1 MLQIKR
7 MPVGQIGTNCYL
19 LEDTDAK
26 LCAVIDPGDQ
36 PEDIDREI
44 RKAGLTLTMILI
56 THGHFDHT
64 TAVRPI
70 LERYPDLPVY
80 INEKDVVDGR
90 VGDMELV
97 FSRLPEHNQRYYH
110 DGDTLTLGSLTV
122 TVLET
127 PGHSKGSVCL
137 VVGDVIFS
145 GDTLF
150 RCSCGRTDFAGGDY
164 REMLQSLARLGN
176 LPGSYRVYPGHDQPT
191 TLDYE
196 RRVNPYVR
204 QGMK

>member
-1 MLQIKR
+1 MEEITDK
-7 MPVGQIGTNCYL
+7 PVMVVNS
-19 LEDTDAK
+19 
-26 LCAVIDPGDQ
+26 
-36 PEDIDREI
+36 
-44 RKAGLTLTMILI
+44 
-56 THGHFDHT
+56 HGHFDHT

-90 VGDMELV
+90 RGDMELV

-110 DGDTLTLGSLTV
+110 DGDTLTLGSLTI

-150 RCSCGRTDFAGGDY
+150 RCSCGRTDFAGGDW
-164 REMLQSLARLGN
+164 REMLRSLGRLGN
-176 LPGSYRVYPGHDQPT
+176 LPGSYQVYPGHDQPT

-196 RRVNPYVR
+196 RRANPYVR

>member
-1 MLQIKR
+1 MTIKTLQ
-7 MPVGQIGTNCYL
+7 VGPIMTNCYL
-19 LEDTDAK
+19 LCDEDAK
-26 LCAVIDPGDQ
+26 VCALIDPGDDAARVEQ
-36 PEDIDREI
+36 LVRQSGSAL
-44 RKAGLTLTMILI
+44 KYILL

-64 TAVRPI
+64 SAVRPL
-70 LERYPDLPVY
+70 LERYPDVPVY
-80 INEKDVVDGR
+80 IHEKDSVTGRGGELLFTRVD
-90 VGDMELV
+90 EQ
-97 FSRLPEHNQRYYH
+97 HQRYYKE
-110 DGDTLTLGSLTV
+110 GDVLPLGGLSLRV
-122 TVLET
+122 MET
-127 PGHSKGSVCL
+127 PGHSEGSVCL
-137 VVGDVIFS
+137 LLDREHVIFA

-164 REMLQSLARLGN
+164 REMLQSLGRLGN

>member
-70 LERYPDLPVY
+70 LEQYPDLPVY

>member
-1 MLQIKR
+1 MKIDSI
-7 MPVGQIGTNCYL
+7 MVGPIMTNCYL
-19 LEDTDAK
+19 LSDETAGVCT
-26 LCAVIDPGDQ
+26 LIDPGD
-36 PEDIDREI
+36 EADRVLDMVS
-44 RKAGLTLTMILI
+44 RSGCALQYILL

-64 TAVRPI
+64 T
-70 LERYPDLPVY
+70 
-80 INEKDVVDGR
+80 KHM
-90 VGDMELV
+90 DMM

-110 DGDTLTLGSLTV
+110 DGDTLTLGSLTI

-150 RCSCGRTDFAGGDY
+150 RCSCGRTDFAGGDW
-164 REMLQSLARLGN
+164 REMLRSLGRLGN
-176 LPGSYRVYPGHDQPT
+176 LPGPYRVYPGHDQPT

-196 RRVNPYVR
+196 RRANPYVR

>member
-1 MLQIKR
+1 MVNHFNKSNSQKKIVVAMDSFKGSL
-7 MPVGQIGTNCYL
+7 TS
-19 LEDTDAK
+19 LE
-26 LCAVIDPGDQ
+26 
-36 PEDIDREI
+36 
-44 RKAGLTLTMILI
+44 AGN
-56 THGHFDHT
+56 
-64 TAVRPI
+64 AVRDGI

-90 VGDMELV
+90 RGDMELV
-97 FSRLPEHNQRYYH
+97 FSRLPERNQRYYH

>member
-1 MLQIKR
+1 M
-7 MPVGQIGTNCYL
+7 
-19 LEDTDAK
+19 
-26 LCAVIDPGDQ
+26 
-36 PEDIDREI
+36 
-44 RKAGLTLTMILI
+44 
-56 THGHFDHT
+56 
-64 TAVRPI
+64 RPI
-70 LERYPDLPVY
+70 LEQYPDLPVY

-137 VVGDVIFS
+137 VAEDVIFS

-150 RCSCGRTDFAGGDY
+150 RCSCGRMDFAGGDY

>member
-1 MLQIKR
+1 MLFR
-7 MPVGQIGTNCYL
+7 S
-19 LEDTDAK
+19 
-26 LCAVIDPGDQ
+26 
-36 PEDIDREI
+36 
-44 RKAGLTLTMILI
+44 
-56 THGHFDHT
+56 
-64 TAVRPI
+64 
-70 LERYPDLPVY
+70 Y

-90 VGDMELV
+90 RGDMELV

-110 DGDTLTLGSLTV
+110 DGDTLTLGSLTI

-150 RCSCGRTDFAGGDY
+150 RCSCGRTDFAGGDW
-164 REMLQSLARLGN
+164 REMLQSLGRLGN

-196 RRVNPYVR
+196 RRANPYVR

>member
-1 MLQIKR
+1 MTIQTLQ
-7 MPVGQIGTNCYL
+7 VGPIMTNCYL
-19 LEDTDAK
+19 LCDEDAK
-26 LCAVIDPGDQ
+26 ACALIDPGDDAARVEKLVEQ
-36 PEDIDREI
+36 SGCALRY
-44 RKAGLTLTMILI
+44 ILL

-64 TAVRPI
+64 SAVRPL
-70 LERYPDLPVY
+70 LERYPDVPVY
-80 INEKDVVDGR
+80 IHEKDVTAQPPKHM
-90 VGDMELV
+90 DMM

-110 DGDTLTLGSLTV
+110 DGDTLTLGSLTI

-150 RCSCGRTDFAGGDY
+150 RCSCGRTDFAGGDW
-164 REMLQSLARLGN
+164 REMLRSLGRLGN
-176 LPGSYRVYPGHDQPT
+176 LPGSYQVYPGHDQPT

-196 RRVNPYVR
+196 RRANPYVR